1 MKKAP
6 KWCFCAEER
15 NANMSF
21 LYFLEGLRNPVL
33 DFLFSLITRC
43 GEETVFMA
51 VGMIVFWCFNKYK
64 GYYLLCVGF
73 IGTVIN
79 QFLKILCRVPRPWVK
94 DPSFLPVEGTM
105 EAATGYSFPSG
116 HTQTSV
122 GLFGGIARAT
132 RIRALRIGMIVL
144 AALVA
149 FSRMYLGVHT
159 PADVLVS
166 LGIATLLVFVAY
178 PLFKKAE
185 ESPRV
190 MYGILGSFTAIMV
203 AYILFV
209 MLYQFPEEVYH
220 VDAIENLIS
229 ARKNGFTLL
238 GCAVGLLV
246 TYTVDLKWT
255 HFDTKAVWWAQ
266 ILKVVGGLALVVAV
280 KALLKA
286 PLNALLVNEYVAR
299 SVRYFLMVVV
309 GGVLWP
315 MTFKSFARLGRKQ
328 KEGK

>member
-1 MKKAP
+1 
-6 KWCFCAEER
+6 
-15 NANMSF
+15 MSF
-21 LYFLEGLRNPVL
+21 LYFLEGLRNPVC
-33 DFLFSLITRC
+33 DFLFSLITLC

-51 VGMIVFWCFNKYK
+51 IGMIVFWCVNKYK

-94 DPSFLPVEGTM
+94 DPNFTIVESAR
-105 EAATGYSFPSG
+105 EAASGYSFPSG
-116 HTQTSV
+116 HTQTAV
-122 GLFGGIARAT
+122 GLFGGIARMSKST
-132 RIRALRIGMIVL
+132 ALRVGMIVL

-149 FSRMYLGVHT
+149 LSRMYLGVHT

-166 LGIATLLVFVAY
+166 LGIATLLVLAAY

-185 ESPRV
+185 KSPKV
-190 MYGILGSFTAIMV
+190 MYAILFTFLGVMI
-203 AYILFV
+203 AYVCFV
-209 MLYQFPEEVYH
+209 MLFPFPEEVYH
-220 VDAIENLIS
+220 VDAVHNLIS

-238 GCAVGLLV
+238 GCAVGLLA

-255 HFDTKAVWWAQ
+255 RFDTRAVWWAQ

-280 KALLKA
+280 KSLLKS
-286 PLNALLVNEYVAR
+286 PLEALFVNEFVAR
-299 SVRYFLMVVV
+299 CVRYFLMVIV

-315 MTFKSFARLGRKQ
+315 MTFQFFAKLGKKQ
-328 KEGK
+328 KEN